1 MNKNEKV
8 LGRVCEVQRDLYSV
22 LCEFGEIQA
31 HLKGTFYK
39 KDLEFPTI
47 GDYVMLQYNP
57 YGSSRIETVCE
68 RTSEFRRADQSG
80 HAAGYV
86 KTMKEQVLA
95 ANFDYAFIVVSLNQ
109 NYNLNRIARYVTV
122 VLQSGARPVVVLT
135 KSDLCENPN
144 PYVEEVK
151 KISDKVEAYAISAI
165 TGTGI
170 DQLNE
175 YMKEGTTIALVG
187 SSGVGKSTLVNTLA
201 GEEVMK
207 VSEIRQEDA
216 RGRHTTTHRQLIKL
230 PSGVTFLDIPGI
242 RELGMVEVEDGLN
255 DTFSDITKY
264 FGTCK
269 FGNCTHRTE
278 PGCAIKAAIENHEI
292 TEDRWNLYCSLQQE
306 NTWATTKIKRK
317 NVLKRTHRLVNQ

>member
-1 MNKNEKV
+1 
-8 LGRVCEVQRDLYSV
+8 
-22 LCEFGEIQA
+22 
-31 HLKGTFYK
+31 
-39 KDLEFPTI
+39 
-47 GDYVMLQYNP
+47 
-57 YGSSRIETVCE
+57 
-68 RTSEFRRADQSG
+68 
-80 HAAGYV
+80 
-86 KTMKEQVLA
+86 MKEQVLA

-135 KSDLCENPN
+135 KSDLCKNPK

-175 YMKEGTTIALVG
+175 YMKV
-187 SSGVGKSTLVNTLA
+187 
-201 GEEVMK
+201 
-207 VSEIRQEDA
+207 
-216 RGRHTTTHRQLIKL
+216 

-269 FGNCTHRTE
+269 FGNCTHKTE
-278 PGCAIKAAIENHEI
+278 PGCAIKAAIKNHEI